1 MDILLSLL
9 TMMFGDDAFGDD
21 VLVDLVWLSL
31 VRVTLWR
38 WLALCWPHHLRAS
51 RLRMGE
57 LTSCTA
63 GKMTKLMQGDRNA
76 KNQKNLGGD
85 STEIRTKQNHKHHSI
100 IACFD
105 NIAYTVR
112 KAS

>member
-1 MDILLSLL
+1 MDILLSFLM
-9 TMMFGDDAFGDD
+9 MMFGDDAFGDD

-51 RLRMGE
+51 RRRMGE

-63 GKMTKLMQGDRNA
+63 GKMTKLMQGERNA

-85 STEIRTKQNHKHHSI
+85 SSDSTEIKTAQTALCSSTFPSERLG
-100 IACFD
+100 
-105 NIAYTVR
+105 
-112 KAS
+112 